1 MKFNDNAFRF
11 SFAEAVVLKEDINAE
26 VGQVVTGAPGSLADV
41 TVTQDGS
48 RVIFDFVIPQG
59 ESGAGAVIDSAL
71 SDNSEN
77 PVANRAIKEYVDS
90 APAAD

>member
-1 MKFNDNAFRF
+1 M
-11 SFAEAVVLKEDINAE
+11 
-26 VGQVVTGAPGSLADV
+26 
-41 TVTQDGS
+41 
-48 RVIFDFVIPQG
+48 IPQG

-90 APAAD
+90 AVSELSGMISSVGEMAEMLGTVPEYTMTAEAVSPAAGAGVLLCISGDGCA